1 VTDPEALAEWKLFNN
16 PIDDWVEQAA
26 DILPPKAQKQF
37 QKFQQT
43 EAFYD
48 AQPRKQEWDALID
61 SLKEIFWLRVEN
73 GKEFGADSRLL
84 QAAPELLSR
93 CDPDRQ
99 TLGDS
104 LYAQSSEVIFK
115 HADLLYMQ
123 GFLGRVYDWVC
134 VDYIALGGDTSTG
147 VCA

>member
-104 LYAQSSEVIFK
+104 LYAQASDVVFK
-115 HADLLYMQ
+115 KADLLYSQ
-123 GFLGRVYDWVC
+123 DFLARV
-134 VDYIALGGDTSTG
+134 
-147 VCA
+147 